1 MWMYM
6 LFLSSKESNNSLENI
21 QLNSI
26 YDALD
31 VFAALNSIFHL
42 TAISIERFF
51 AAVYPRRHRQAL
63 QLLYLLF
70 KTYDSTSK
78 ISLTLFIVV
87 SLFVIAWLPFFHC
100 GCCT

>member
-1 MWMYM
+1 MIFFVAGLAVADVLVGLISISMWMYM

-51 AAVYPRRHRQAL
+51 AAVYPRRH
-63 QLLYLLF
+63 QLLYLLL
-70 KTYDSTSK
+70 
-78 ISLTLFIVV
+78 SLTI
-87 SLFVIAWLPFFHC
+87 
-100 GCCT
+100 

>member
-1 MWMYM
+1 MIFFVAGLAVADVLVGLISIPMWMYM

-26 YDALD
+26 YDALH

-42 TAISIERFF
+42 TAISVERFF

-63 QLLYLLF
+63 QLLYLLL
-70 KTYDSTSK
+70 
-78 ISLTLFIVV
+78 SLTI
-87 SLFVIAWLPFFHC
+87 
-100 GCCT
+100 

>member
-1 MWMYM
+1 MIFFVAGLAVADVLVGLISIPMWM

-51 AAVYPRRHRQAL
+51 AAVYPRRH
-63 QLLYLLF
+63 QLLYLLL
-70 KTYDSTSK
+70 
-78 ISLTLFIVV
+78 SLTI
-87 SLFVIAWLPFFHC
+87 
-100 GCCT
+100 

>member
-1 MWMYM
+1 MIFFVAGLAVADVLVGLISIPMWMYNNM

-42 TAISIERFF
+42 TAISVERFF

-63 QLLYLLF
+63 QLLYLLL
-70 KTYDSTSK
+70 
-78 ISLTLFIVV
+78 SLTI
-87 SLFVIAWLPFFHC
+87 
-100 GCCT
+100 

>member
-1 MWMYM
+1 MIFFVAGLAVADVLVGLISIPMWMYM

-42 TAISIERFF
+42 TAMSIERFF

-63 QLLYLLF
+63 QLLYLLL
-70 KTYDSTSK
+70 
-78 ISLTLFIVV
+78 SLTI
-87 SLFVIAWLPFFHC
+87 
-100 GCCT
+100 

>member
-1 MWMYM
+1 MIFFVAGLAVADVLVGLISIPMWMYM

-21 QLNSI
+21 QLNSN

-42 TAISIERFF
+42 TAISVERFF

-63 QLLYLLF
+63 QLLYLLL
-70 KTYDSTSK
+70 
-78 ISLTLFIVV
+78 SLTI
-87 SLFVIAWLPFFHC
+87 
-100 GCCT
+100 

>member
-1 MWMYM
+1 MIFFVAGLAVADVLVGLISIPMWMYM

-63 QLLYLLF
+63 QLLYLLL
-70 KTYDSTSK
+70 
-78 ISLTLFIVV
+78 SLTI
-87 SLFVIAWLPFFHC
+87 
-100 GCCT
+100 

>member
-1 MWMYM
+1 MIFFVAGLAVADLLVGLISIPMWMYM

-42 TAISIERFF
+42 TAISVERFF

-63 QLLYLLF
+63 QLLYLLL
-70 KTYDSTSK
+70 
-78 ISLTLFIVV
+78 SLTI
-87 SLFVIAWLPFFHC
+87 
-100 GCCT
+100 

>member
-1 MWMYM
+1 MIFFVAGLAVADVLVGLISIPMWMYM

-42 TAISIERFF
+42 TAISVERFF

-63 QLLYLLF
+63 QLLYLLL
-70 KTYDSTSK
+70 
-78 ISLTLFIVV
+78 SLTI
-87 SLFVIAWLPFFHC
+87 
-100 GCCT
+100 